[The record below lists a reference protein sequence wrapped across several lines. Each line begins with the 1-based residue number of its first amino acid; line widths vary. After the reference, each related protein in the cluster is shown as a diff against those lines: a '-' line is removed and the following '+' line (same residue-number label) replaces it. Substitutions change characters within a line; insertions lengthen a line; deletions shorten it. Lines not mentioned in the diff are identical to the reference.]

1 MPESKL
7 DQRYTFATAGR
18 IPVLRWPALDATG
31 AVDAVVT
38 TRHGGVSPSPY
49 DSLNLGLHV
58 GDDPANVIEN
68 RSRAASAVGL
78 TLDDLVF
85 CVQSHGRAVAHVGPA
100 DRSRG
105 SRGDHDAVHA
115 TDALVT
121 TDPGTGLVAMVA
133 DCVPLVLVDPRA
145 GILSCVHAGW
155 KGTVA
160 RVTAAAVEAMT
171 ALGAEPVRIVA
182 GLGPAVPPHRY
193 QVGDDVRDAAADAF
207 GSRLDQVLRPDGTG
221 RWLFDLWS
229 ANHLVLTEAGV
240 DPGNIHLAPVGTE
253 HDAFFSDRLVRPCG
267 RFAVLA
273 RLRR

>member
-7 DQRYTFATAGR
+7 DQRYTFATAGAV
-18 IPVLRWPALDATG
+18 PVLRWPALDATG
-31 AVDAVVT
+31 ALDAVVT
-38 TRHGGVSPSPY
+38 TRHGGVSPAPY

-68 RSRAASAVGL
+68 RSRAASALGL
-78 TLDDLVF
+78 SLDDLVF

-105 SRGDHDAVHA
+105 ARGDHDAVQA

-133 DCVPLVLVDPRA
+133 DCVPLVLVDPESRV
-145 GILSCVHAGW
+145 LSCVHAGW

-160 RVTAAAVEAMT
+160 RVAAAAVEAMT
-171 ALGAEPVRIVA
+171 GLGAEPGRIVA
-182 GLGPAVPPHRY
+182 GIGPAVPPHRY

-207 GSRLDQVLRPDGTG
+207 GPRLDQVLRPDGTG

-229 ANHLVLTEAGV
+229 ANHLVLAEAGV
-240 DPGNIHLAPVGTE
+240 DPANIHLAAVGTE

-273 RLRR
+273 RLRP

>member
-1 MPESKL
+1 MPDSKL
-7 DQRYTFATAGR
+7 DQRYTFATAGPV
-18 IPVLRWPALDATG
+18 PVLRWPALEATG

-68 RSRAASAVGL
+68 RSRAASAIGL
-78 TLDDLVF
+78 SLDDLVF

-105 SRGDHDAVHA
+105 SRGDHDAVQA

-121 TDPGTGLVAMVA
+121 TDVGTGLVAMVA
-133 DCVPLVLVDPRA
+133 DCVPLVLVDPEAR
-145 GILSCVHAGW
+145 ILSCVHAGW

-160 RVTAAAVEAMT
+160 RVTAAAVEAMA
-171 ALGAEPVRIVA
+171 ALGAEPGRIVA
-182 GLGPAVPPHRY
+182 GIGPAVPPHRY
-193 QVGDDVRDAAADAF
+193 QVGDDVREAAAHAF
-207 GSRLDQVLRPDGTG
+207 GPRLDQVLRPDGTG

-240 DPGNIHLAPVGTE
+240 APGNIHLADVGTE

-273 RLRR
+273 RLCP